1 MLRFI
6 LGVLYFFRFYFL
18 FYLLRVIL
26 DEMFVHWLHIF
37 MTFVSSRSVGS
48 KMFDDWGKGVKN
60 FSTGG
65 VTNFGEI
72 ILLGGGEEGE
82 GQYPIT
88 CPDEFNLPYIYL

>member
-37 MTFVSSRSVGS
+37 ITFVSSRSVGS

-65 VTNFGEI
+65 ITNFGEI
-72 ILLGGGEEGE
+72 ILLEGGGG
-82 GQYPIT
+82 GGSVPHYMP
-88 CPDEFNLPYIYL
+88 